1 MLTYSFDDR
10 GMDFL
15 YEHLYKEIKN
25 DILIGNLKAHE
36 KLPSKRALAAHLNVS
51 VVTVENAYSQL
62 LAEGYIY
69 SKPKSGFYVCDVKAE
84 DADVVGVRNACY
96 TSRSEDHVTEHSHV
110 IREHAE
116 SPGQNRFFADFVNNS
131 TLSENFPFSTWTKL
145 MRETM
150 MDDREKLMKRSP
162 SGGIFELRKAIA
174 DYLYQFRGMSV
185 SPNQIIVGAGT
196 EYLYNRL
203 LQLLGPDAKFGVENP
218 GYRKITK
225 IYDENGVDWDYVNI
239 DDKGM
244 KVDELRKKGINVAH
258 VSPEHHF
265 PIGLVMPVA
274 RRQELLN
281 WAAEEPGRY
290 IIEDDFDCEF
300 RMQGKPIPSMQSR
313 DRSHRVI
320 YMNTFSKTMVPSL
333 RIGYMVLPE
342 KLMEKYISTMNF
354 YSCTVSGFEQY
365 AMAAFI
371 EKGYF
376 ERHIK
381 RLVNDYR
388 GRREKICRMF
398 RESRLNEI
406 STIYHDDAGTHFL
419 LHVKTSLS
427 DVEIKWAVR
436 QKGILINCLSE
447 YCFADADKYHGIL
460 VIHYSDMDEATLK
473 LVIAAFEE
481 IFL

>member
-1 MLTYSFDDR
+1 MLTYDLDKR
-10 GMDFL
+10 GNKTMYEYL
-15 YEHLYKEIKN
+15 YELIKE
-25 DILIGNLKAHE
+25 DIADGKLKTDE
-36 KLPSKRALAAHLNVS
+36 KLPSKRGLSQHLQIS
-51 VVTVENAYSQL
+51 VKTVENAYEQL
-62 LAEGYIY
+62 LLEGYI
-69 SKPKSGFYVCDVKAE
+69 
-84 DADVVGVRNACY
+84 
-96 TSRSEDHVTEHSHV
+96 RSEEKRGYYVNKIAVVTGGAPGYAAPVKRFQEETYLADLTANN
-110 IREHAE
+110 IRYD
-116 SPGQNRFFADFVNNS
+116 R
-131 TLSENFPFSTWTKL
+131 FPFATWAKV
-145 MRETM
+145 MRETLT
-150 MDDREKLMKRSP
+150 DYNTSLLKTVPFNGVLQLRE
-162 SGGIFELRKAIA
+162 AIA
-174 DYLYQFRGMSV
+174 DHLNRYRGMQV
-185 SPNQIIVGAGT
+185 SADHIIIGAGT

-203 LQLLGPDAKFGVENP
+203 LQLLGPDVKFGVENP

-244 KVDELRKKGINVAH
+244 KVDELRMKDINVAH

-300 RMQGKPIPSMQSR
+300 RMQGKPIPSIQSR

-365 AMAAFI
+365 AMA
-371 EKGYF
+371 GYF

-406 STIYHDDAGTHFL
+406 STIYQDDAGTHFL
-419 LHVKTSLS
+419 LHVKTFLS

>member
-1 MLTYSFDDR
+1 MLTYDLDKR
-10 GMDFL
+10 GNKTMYEYL
-15 YEHLYKEIKN
+15 YELIKE
-25 DILIGNLKAHE
+25 DIADGKLKADE
-36 KLPSKRALAAHLNVS
+36 KLPSKRGLSQHLQIS
-51 VVTVENAYSQL
+51 VKTVENAYEQL
-62 LAEGYIY
+62 LLEGYI
-69 SKPKSGFYVCDVKAE
+69 
-84 DADVVGVRNACY
+84 
-96 TSRSEDHVTEHSHV
+96 RSEEKRGYYVNKIAVVTSGAPGYAAPVKRFQEETYLADLTANN
-110 IREHAE
+110 IRYD
-116 SPGQNRFFADFVNNS
+116 R
-131 TLSENFPFSTWTKL
+131 FPFATWAKV
-145 MRETM
+145 MRETLT
-150 MDDREKLMKRSP
+150 DYNTSLLKTVPFNGVLQLRE
-162 SGGIFELRKAIA
+162 AIA
-174 DYLYQFRGMSV
+174 DHLNRYRGMQV
-185 SPNQIIVGAGT
+185 SADHIIIGAGT

-203 LQLLGPDAKFGVENP
+203 LQLLGPDVKFGVENP

-244 KVDELRKKGINVAH
+244 KVDELRMKDINVAH

-300 RMQGKPIPSMQSR
+300 RMQGKPIPSIQSR

-320 YMNTFSKTMVPSL
+320 YMNTFSKSL
-333 RIGYMVLPE
+333 SSTIRISYMVLPIP
-342 KLMEKYISTMNF
+342 LISTMNF

-406 STIYHDDAGTHFL
+406 STIYQDDAGTHFL

>member
-1 MLTYSFDDR
+1 MLTYSFENI
-10 GMDFL
+10 GKESI
-15 YEHLYKEIKN
+15 YEYLYKCIKK
-25 DILIGNLKAHE
+25 DIIEGRLVKGEH
-36 KLPSKRALAAHLNVS
+36 LPSKRTLAVNLGIS
-51 VVTVENAYSQL
+51 TITVENSYGQL
-62 LAEGYIY
+62 MSEGYIY
-69 SKPKSGFYVCDVKAE
+69 SVPKKGYYVSDISGVARIKPVKYEVPEITAKKKTGYKSDLSSNRT
-84 DADVVGVRNACY
+84 D
-96 TSRSEDHVTEHSHV
+96 
-110 IREHAE
+110 
-116 SPGQNRFFADFVNNS
+116 PGS
-131 TLSENFPFSTWTKL
+131 FPFATWAKV
-145 MRETM
+145 MRETLT
-150 MDDREKLMKRSP
+150 DYNTSLLKTVPFNGVLQLRE
-162 SGGIFELRKAIA
+162 AIA
-174 DYLYQFRGMSV
+174 DHLNRYRGMQV
-185 SPNQIIVGAGT
+185 SADHIIIGAGT

-203 LQLLGPDAKFGVENP
+203 LQLLGSDVKFGVENP

-244 KVDELRKKGINVAH
+244 KVDELRRKGINVAH

-406 STIYHDDAGTHFL
+406 STIYQDDAGTHFL

-427 DVEIKWAVR
+427 DVEIKWAAR

-447 YCFADADKYHGIL
+447 YCFADEDKYHGIL
-460 VIHYSDMDEATLK
+460 VIHYSDMDEVTLR

>member
-1 MLTYSFDDR
+1 MLTYDLDKR
-10 GMDFL
+10 GNKTMYEYL
-15 YEHLYKEIKN
+15 YELIKE
-25 DILIGNLKAHE
+25 DIADGKLKADE
-36 KLPSKRALAAHLNVS
+36 KLPSKRGLSQHLQIS
-51 VVTVENAYSQL
+51 VKTVENAYEQL
-62 LAEGYIY
+62 LLEGYI
-69 SKPKSGFYVCDVKAE
+69 
-84 DADVVGVRNACY
+84 
-96 TSRSEDHVTEHSHV
+96 RSEEKRGYYVNKIAVVTGG
-110 IREHAE
+110 A
-116 SPGQNRFFADFVNNS
+116 PGYAAPVKRFQEETYLADFDLTANNIRYDRF
-131 TLSENFPFSTWTKL
+131 LFATWAKV
-145 MRETM
+145 MRETLT
-150 MDDREKLMKRSP
+150 DYNTSLLKTVPFNGVLQLRE
-162 SGGIFELRKAIA
+162 AIA
-174 DYLYQFRGMSV
+174 DHLNRYRGMQV
-185 SPNQIIVGAGT
+185 SADHIIIGAGT

-203 LQLLGPDAKFGVENP
+203 LQLLGPDVKFGVENP

-244 KVDELRKKGINVAH
+244 KVDELRMKDINVAH

-281 WAAEEPGRY
+281 WAAAEPGRY

-300 RMQGKPIPSMQSR
+300 RMQGKPIPSIQSR

-365 AMAAFI
+365 AMAEFI

-398 RESRLNEI
+398 RESRLSEI
-406 STIYHDDAGTHFL
+406 STIYQDDAGTHFL

>member
-1 MLTYSFDDR
+1 
-10 GMDFL
+10 
-15 YEHLYKEIKN
+15 
-25 DILIGNLKAHE
+25 
-36 KLPSKRALAAHLNVS
+36 
-51 VVTVENAYSQL
+51 
-62 LAEGYIY
+62 
-69 SKPKSGFYVCDVKAE
+69 
-84 DADVVGVRNACY
+84 
-96 TSRSEDHVTEHSHV
+96 
-110 IREHAE
+110 
-116 SPGQNRFFADFVNNS
+116 
-131 TLSENFPFSTWTKL
+131 
-145 MRETM
+145 
-150 MDDREKLMKRSP
+150 
-162 SGGIFELRKAIA
+162 
-174 DYLYQFRGMSV
+174 
-185 SPNQIIVGAGT
+185 
-196 EYLYNRL
+196 
-203 LQLLGPDAKFGVENP
+203 
-218 GYRKITK
+218 
-225 IYDENGVDWDYVNI
+225 
-239 DDKGM
+239 M
-244 KVDELRKKGINVAH
+244 KVDELRMKDINVAH

-300 RMQGKPIPSMQSR
+300 RMQGKPIPSIQSR

-381 RLVNDYR
+381 RLVYDYR

-398 RESRLNEI
+398 CESRLNEI
-406 STIYHDDAGTHFL
+406 STIYQDDAGTHFL

>member
-1 MLTYSFDDR
+1 MLTYDLDKR
-10 GMDFL
+10 GNKTMYEYL
-15 YEHLYKEIKN
+15 YELIKE
-25 DILIGNLKAHE
+25 DIADGKLKADE
-36 KLPSKRALAAHLNVS
+36 KLPSKRGLSQHLQIS
-51 VVTVENAYSQL
+51 VKTVENAYEQL
-62 LAEGYIY
+62 LLEGYI
-69 SKPKSGFYVCDVKAE
+69 
-84 DADVVGVRNACY
+84 
-96 TSRSEDHVTEHSHV
+96 RSEEKRGYYVNKIAVVTGGAPGYAAPVKRFQEETYLADLTANN
-110 IREHAE
+110 IRY
-116 SPGQNRFFADFVNNS
+116 D
-131 TLSENFPFSTWTKL
+131 TWAKV
-145 MRETM
+145 MRETLT
-150 MDDREKLMKRSP
+150 DYNTSLLKTVPFNGVLQLRE
-162 SGGIFELRKAIA
+162 AIA
-174 DYLYQFRGMSV
+174 DHLNRYRGMQV
-185 SPNQIIVGAGT
+185 SADHIIIGAGT

-203 LQLLGPDAKFGVENP
+203 LQLLGPDVKFGVENP

-244 KVDELRKKGINVAH
+244 KVDELRMKDINVAH

-300 RMQGKPIPSMQSR
+300 RMQGKPIPSIQSR

-406 STIYHDDAGTHFL
+406 STIYQDDAGTHFL

>member
-1 MLTYSFDDR
+1 MLTYDLDKR
-10 GMDFL
+10 GNKTMYEYL
-15 YEHLYKEIKN
+15 YELIKE
-25 DILIGNLKAHE
+25 DIADGKLKADE
-36 KLPSKRALAAHLNVS
+36 KLPSKRGLSQHLQIS
-51 VVTVENAYSQL
+51 VKTVENAYEQL
-62 LAEGYIY
+62 LLEGYIRSEEKRGY
-69 SKPKSGFYVCDVKAE
+69 YVNKI
-84 DADVVGVRNACY
+84 DVVTGGAPGYAAPVKRFQEETYLADLTANN
-96 TSRSEDHVTEHSHV
+96 
-110 IREHAE
+110 IRYD
-116 SPGQNRFFADFVNNS
+116 R
-131 TLSENFPFSTWTKL
+131 FPFATWAKV
-145 MRETM
+145 MRETLT
-150 MDDREKLMKRSP
+150 DYNTSLLKTVPFNGVLQLRE
-162 SGGIFELRKAIA
+162 AIA
-174 DYLYQFRGMSV
+174 DHLNRYRGMQV
-185 SPNQIIVGAGT
+185 SADHIIIGAGT

-203 LQLLGPDAKFGVENP
+203 LQLLGPDVKFGVENP

-225 IYDENGVDWDYVNI
+225 IYDENGVNWDYVNI

-244 KVDELRKKGINVAH
+244 KVDELRMKDINVAH

-281 WAAEEPGRY
+281 WAAEPGRY

-300 RMQGKPIPSMQSR
+300 RMQGKPIPSIQSR

-398 RESRLNEI
+398 RESRLSEI
-406 STIYHDDAGTHFL
+406 STIYQDDAGTHFL

>member
-1 MLTYSFDDR
+1 MLTYDLDKR
-10 GMDFL
+10 GNKTMYEYL
-15 YEHLYKEIKN
+15 YELIKE
-25 DILIGNLKAHE
+25 DIADGKLKADE
-36 KLPSKRALAAHLNVS
+36 KLPSKRGLSQHLQIS
-51 VVTVENAYSQL
+51 VKTVENAYEQL
-62 LAEGYIY
+62 LLEGYI
-69 SKPKSGFYVCDVKAE
+69 
-84 DADVVGVRNACY
+84 
-96 TSRSEDHVTEHSHV
+96 RSEEKRGYYVNKIAVVTSGAPGYAAPVKRFQEETYLADLTANN
-110 IREHAE
+110 IRYD
-116 SPGQNRFFADFVNNS
+116 R
-131 TLSENFPFSTWTKL
+131 FPFATWAKV
-145 MRETM
+145 MRETLT
-150 MDDREKLMKRSP
+150 DYNTSLLKTVPFNGVLQLRE
-162 SGGIFELRKAIA
+162 AIA
-174 DYLYQFRGMSV
+174 DHLNRYRGMQV
-185 SPNQIIVGAGT
+185 SADHIIIGAGT

-203 LQLLGPDAKFGVENP
+203 LQLLGPDVKFGVENP

-244 KVDELRKKGINVAH
+244 KVDELRMKDINVAH

-300 RMQGKPIPSMQSR
+300 RMQGKPIPSIQSR

-376 ERHIK
+376 ERQRHIK

-406 STIYHDDAGTHFL
+406 STIYQDDAGTHFL

>member
-1 MLTYSFDDR
+1 MLTYDLDKR
-10 GMDFL
+10 GNKTMYEYL
-15 YEHLYKEIKN
+15 YELIKE
-25 DILIGNLKAHE
+25 DIADGKLKADE
-36 KLPSKRALAAHLNVS
+36 KLPSKRGLSQHLQIS
-51 VVTVENAYSQL
+51 VKTVENAYEQL
-62 LAEGYIY
+62 LLEGYI
-69 SKPKSGFYVCDVKAE
+69 
-84 DADVVGVRNACY
+84 
-96 TSRSEDHVTEHSHV
+96 RSEEKRGYYVNKIAV
-110 IREHAE
+110 ITGSAP
-116 SPGQNRFFADFVNNS
+116 SYAAPVKRFQEETYLADLTANNIQYDK
-131 TLSENFPFSTWTKL
+131 FPFATWAKV
-145 MRETM
+145 MRETLT
-150 MDDREKLMKRSP
+150 DYNTSLLKTVPFNGVLQLRE
-162 SGGIFELRKAIA
+162 AIA
-174 DYLYQFRGMSV
+174 DHLNRYRGMQV
-185 SPNQIIVGAGT
+185 SADHIIIGAGT

-225 IYDENGVDWDYVNI
+225 IYDENGVNWDYVNI

-244 KVDELRKKGINVAH
+244 KVDELRRKGINVAH

-300 RMQGKPIPSMQSR
+300 RMQGKPIPSIQSR

-371 EKGYF
+371 EKRYF

-398 RESRLNEI
+398 RESRLSEI
-406 STIYHDDAGTHFL
+406 STIYQDDAGTHFL

>member
-1 MLTYSFDDR
+1 MLTYDLDKR
-10 GMDFL
+10 GNKTMYEYL
-15 YEHLYKEIKN
+15 YELIKE
-25 DILIGNLKAHE
+25 DISDGKLKADE
-36 KLPSKRALAAHLNVS
+36 KLPSKRGFSQHLQIS
-51 VVTVENAYSQL
+51 VKTVENAYEQL
-62 LAEGYIY
+62 LLEGYI
-69 SKPKSGFYVCDVKAE
+69 
-84 DADVVGVRNACY
+84 
-96 TSRSEDHVTEHSHV
+96 RSEEKRGYYVNKIAVVTGGAPGYAAPVKRFQEETYLADLTANN
-110 IREHAE
+110 IRYD
-116 SPGQNRFFADFVNNS
+116 R
-131 TLSENFPFSTWTKL
+131 FPFATWAKV
-145 MRETM
+145 MRETLT
-150 MDDREKLMKRSP
+150 DNTSLLKTVPFNGVLQLRE
-162 SGGIFELRKAIA
+162 AIA
-174 DYLYQFRGMSV
+174 DHLNRYRGMQV
-185 SPNQIIVGAGT
+185 SADHIIIGAGT

-203 LQLLGPDAKFGVENP
+203 LQLLGPDVKFGVENP

-244 KVDELRKKGINVAH
+244 KVDELRMKDINVAH

-300 RMQGKPIPSMQSR
+300 RMQGKPIPSIQSR

-406 STIYHDDAGTHFL
+406 STIYQDDAGTHFL